1 METRKASPLRDL
13 LVANYDDL
21 TQVLT
26 RRLGSLDRASD
37 ALQEAY
43 TRLAQNGEPT
53 GVASPWHYLVRM
65 AQNIGVDRWRAD
77 HRRVSVAEGWEFLN
91 LVDDNPDPER
101 EATAKRELEA
111 LVAIVKTLPQRR
123 RAIFVAA
130 WFEELAHPEIA
141 KRFNISLR
149 TVRQELQIAREYCGS
164 KLRNQLRPLAMRAA
178 LRIVGEGEDN
188 NNTRDEAH
196 GKHQRHD

>member
-1 METRKASPLRDL
+1 MESRKASPLRDL

-43 TRLAQNGEPT
+43 ARLAQNGEPS
-53 GVASPWHYLVRM
+53 GIASPWHYLVRM

-77 HRRVSVAEGWEFLN
+77 HRRVSAIEGWEYLN
-91 LVDDNPDPER
+91 LMDDSPDPER
-101 EATAKRELEA
+101 EAMARRELEA
-111 LVAIVKTLPQRR
+111 LTEIVKALPQRR

-130 WFEELAHPEIA
+130 WFEELPHNEIA
-141 KRFNISLR
+141 KRFNVSLR
-149 TVRQELQIAREYCGS
+149 TIRQELQIAREFCS
-164 KLRNQLRPLAMRAA
+164 AKLRNQLRPLELRAA
-178 LRIVGEGEDN
+178 LRIVNNSENENKIGEEA
-188 NNTRDEAH
+188 RDEH
-196 GKHQRHD
+196 LRHD